1 MIKNL
6 FILILL
12 SSISFCEDF
21 LSAQKQNTLYVQN
34 MIDIE
39 EKIAKNFEKYLLT
52 EFKIPTINNL
62 ISDEYLGANFSLQ
75 NRMGD
80 AISFKD
86 SSKLQIKYAISKSE
100 FILAQDYIVL
110 LYNRDLYRDYTTVSY
125 ELKDDKIDLEK
136 SYVEFKLKSQEANTI
151 FNLLKNG
158 NAIEKTCSAT
168 LASKYCNNDQK
179 TIRWYNASSQWIE
192 YSKKDFNDG
201 NITISNE
208 NLITLEE
215 TKLKALKVGS
225 YVFIKDKT
233 KNVKLTDDSLGK
245 LQILRVD

>member
-52 EFKIPTINNL
+52 EFKIPTMNNL

-192 YSKKDFNDG
+192 YSKKDFNNT
-201 NITISNE
+201 NITTSMSLASIKTDTKISE
-208 NLITLEE
+208 L
-215 TKLKALKVGS
+215 AVGS
-225 YVFIKDKT
+225 YIYIQGSSKY
-233 KNVKLTDDSLGK
+233 VKLINSE
-245 LQILRVD
+245 ILKVD

>member
-6 FILILL
+6 FILIFL
-12 SSISFCEDF
+12 SSFSFCEDS
-21 LSAQKQNTLYVQN
+21 LTAQKQNTLYVQN

-52 EFKIPTINNL
+52 QFKLPTINELSTN
-62 ISDEYLGANFSLQ
+62 EYLGANFSLQ
-75 NRMGD
+75 NRMGENI
-80 AISFKD
+80 AFKD

-100 FILAQDYIVL
+100 FISAQDYIAL

-125 ELKDDKIDLEK
+125 EVKDDKIDSEK

-192 YSKKDFNDG
+192 YSKKDFNNT
-201 NITISNE
+201 NITTSMSLASIKTDTKISE
-208 NLITLEE
+208 L
-215 TKLKALKVGS
+215 AVGS
-225 YVFIKDKT
+225 YIYIQGSSKY
-233 KNVKLTDDSLGK
+233 VKLINSE
-245 LQILRVD
+245 ILKVD

>member
-192 YSKKDFNDG
+192 YSKKDFNNT
-201 NITISNE
+201 NITTSMSLASIKTDTKISE
-208 NLITLEE
+208 L
-215 TKLKALKVGS
+215 AVGS
-225 YVFIKDKT
+225 YIYIQGSSKY
-233 KNVKLTDDSLGK
+233 VKLINSE
-245 LQILRVD
+245 ILKVD

>member
-52 EFKIPTINNL
+52 EFKIPSMNNL

-192 YSKKDFNDG
+192 YSKKDFNNT
-201 NITISNE
+201 NITTSMSLASIKTDTKISE
-208 NLITLEE
+208 L
-215 TKLKALKVGS
+215 AVGS
-225 YVFIKDKT
+225 YIYIQGSSKY
-233 KNVKLTDDSLGK
+233 VKLINSE
-245 LQILRVD
+245 ILKVD

>member
-125 ELKDDKIDLEK
+125 EVKDDKIDSEK

-151 FNLLKNG
+151 FTILNEGKS
-158 NAIEKTCSAT
+158 IEKTCSST
-168 LASKYCNNDQK
+168 LVNTYCNNDSK

-192 YSKKDFNDG
+192 YNKKDFRTANVTTSMSLASVKTDSE
-201 NITISNE
+201 IS
-208 NLITLEE
+208 
-215 TKLKALKVGS
+215 KLAVGS
-225 YVFIKDKT
+225 YIYIQGSSKY
-233 KNVKLTDDSLGK
+233 VKLINSE
-245 LQILRVD
+245 ILKVD